1 MRGLSAV
8 VRPDDLGIAKASKV
22 GWAAGESHAFLYSNL
37 DYQQIKVIMNKIS
50 YRTVPVWKD
59 EAAQPLSS
67 MFITEKSRINARL
80 LLLAFLPL
88 VLLSLCGCSKI
99 RNPYFDE
106 EGYSKEKLDAFKP
119 EKPESVKF
127 YVEVSGSMNG
137 FFRSNQ
143 ATKFKHDLW
152 SIITDTTNFKS
163 QVNVFAG
170 QDGDA
175 MQMPLGAFRE
185 GMNKGSFVSGA
196 STDIPD
202 MISRMLD
209 DVDSTK
215 SELGVLVSDM
225 KYDPTGNS
233 SIKALLDQYST
244 DIRNIMVRHAH
255 ASVCLMAANS
265 EFLDKNGCVL
275 SNDATYY
282 YLIVGAPSNVVYMR
296 NYIASLLRLNHS
308 FVDEIEWGI
317 DYEAPSLAVCNADY
331 LTVIDLNKSYSEF
344 KDDCTI
350 TLSLDITNFPWA
362 LEDKDYLKSHLKISS
377 TNDAK
382 CQIMDEGEHTIEY
395 DTTYVEGMEL
405 KRTAIVK
412 VPVHISDM
420 YDDYD
425 VFEISMDSLDV
436 QRPNSLFLQ
445 FMNAKD
451 VGDVDATSSMRSLL
465 QGLNSSMK
473 RSQKSHVV
481 HLLIKK

>member
-1 MRGLSAV
+1 
-8 VRPDDLGIAKASKV
+8 
-22 GWAAGESHAFLYSNL
+22 
-37 DYQQIKVIMNKIS
+37 MNKIS

-59 EAAQPLSS
+59 ESVQPLSS
-67 MFITEKSRINARL
+67 QFVAEKIRKNTRL
-80 LLLAFLPL
+80 LLMAFLPL
-88 VLLSLCGCSKI
+88 VLLSLGGCSEIK
-99 RNPYFDE
+99 NPYFDE
-106 EGYSKEKLDAFKP
+106 EGHSKENPGVFKS
-119 EKPESVKF
+119 EKPKSVKF

-143 ATKFKHDLW
+143 ATRFKHDLW

-163 QVNVFAG
+163 QVNVFEG
-170 QDGDA
+170 QDGEA
-175 MQMPLGAFRE
+175 MPMPLSVFRE
-185 GMNKGSFVSGA
+185 SMNKGSFVSGA

-215 SELGVLVSDM
+215 SEVGVLVSDM

-244 DIRNIMVRHAH
+244 DIRNIMVRHAD
-255 ASVCLMAANS
+255 AGVCLMAANS

-275 SNDATYY
+275 SNDSTYY

-317 DYEAPSLAVCNADY
+317 DYEAPTLTVSNADY
-331 LTVIDLNKSYSEF
+331 LTELDPNKSYSEF

-350 TLSLDITNFPWA
+350 TLSLDITNFPLV

-382 CQIMDEGEHTIEY
+382 CQILDDGEHAIEY
-395 DTTYVEGMEL
+395 DTTYVEGEKL

-420 YDDYD
+420 YGDYD
-425 VFEISMDSLDV
+425 VFEILIDSLDV
-436 QRPNSLFLQ
+436 QRPNSLFQQ
-445 FMNAKD
+445 FMDTKD
-451 VGDVDATSSMRSLL
+451 VGDVNVTSSMRSLL
-465 QGLNSSMK
+465 QGFNSSMK
-473 RSQKSHVV
+473 RFPKSHAV